1 MPSMMCNTVFC
12 RMTGR
17 LTTAGMKAP
26 QAFRVGVEWLR
37 HTLFTSPCERFLS
50 AKVTPA
56 DKAAGLALTFANY
69 TVAATANCGGG
80 GCHVGAL
87 PHGFVGDLATS
98 QDTAYSTGIL
108 VDLSNGTMPKGRAIT
123 PADRA
128 IITNYLCAR
137 LNI

>member
-1 MPSMMCNTVFC
+1 MGSV
-12 RMTGR
+12 
-17 LTTAGMKAP
+17 
-26 QAFRVGVEWLR
+26 
-37 HTLFTSPCERFLS
+37 
-50 AKVTPA
+50 
-56 DKAAGLALTFANY
+56 TFANLLICLAVGHQLQGV
-69 TVAATANCGGG
+69 TTKSQQSKCGGG

-98 QDTAYSTGIL
+98 QDVTYSTGIL

-123 PADRA
+123 PADQA